1 MYKMQIIIIK
11 KSNFVQNFYK
21 MNIEQIVEAQRKFFS
36 SGKTFDIKF
45 RREALDKLKNAIKK
59 HETDLLEAIKQD
71 LGKSASESYMCEV
84 GLALSKITHI
94 KRHLRSWTRTRRK
107 LTPITNFHA
116 KSMIVQEPYG
126 VVLIMSP
133 WNYPMLLTIEPLL
146 GAIAAGNCAVVKPS
160 AYSPETSKVIHQL
173 ISETFEQQY
182 IAVITGGRAE
192 NADLLEQKFDYIFFT
207 GGVTVGKLVM
217 EKASKHLTPVTLELG
232 GKSPCIIDHTANL
245 RLAARRITFG
255 KFLNCG
261 QTCIAPDY
269 VLVEKSVHVEFV
281 RLLKEETIKMYGED
295 IFANKDYGKMVNQ
308 KHFDRVS
315 GLIAKEKIVYGGRLK
330 SETLQIEPTILDNI
344 SPDDAV
350 MQEEIFG
357 PVLPIIVISDTNEA
371 IDFIRSRP
379 KPLALYLFTSD
390 KKIEKL
396 FLREVPFGGGCI
408 NDTIIHIAANNIPF
422 GGVGNSGMGSY
433 HGKKTFETFSHAKSV
448 VKKYTWLDISMRYQP
463 YTSWKNKLVR
473 MFLK

>member
-1 MYKMQIIIIK
+1 
-11 KSNFVQNFYK
+11 
-21 MNIEQIVEAQRKFFS
+21 MNIEQTVEAQRDFFS
-36 SGKTFDIKF
+36 TGKTFDIKY
-45 RREALDKLKNAIKK
+45 RLEALDKLKNAIKK
-59 HETDLLEAIKQD
+59 HETELLEAIKMD

-84 GLALSKITHI
+84 GLTLAEITHFR
-94 KRHLRSWTRTRRK
+94 KHLRSWAHTRRK
-107 LTPITNFHA
+107 CTPLTNFHA

-133 WNYPMLLTIEPLL
+133 WNYPVLLTLEPLI

-160 AYSPETSKVIHQL
+160 AYSPETSRIIHQL
-173 ISETFEQQY
+173 ISETFDTQY
-182 IAVITGGRAE
+182 VAVITGGRSE

-245 RLAARRITFG
+245 RIAARRITFG

-269 VLVEKSVHVEFV
+269 VLVEKSVHDEFV
-281 RLLKEETIKMYGED
+281 KLLKEETVKMYGEN

-315 GLIAKEKIVYGGRLK
+315 GLIAKEKIVFGGRLK
-330 SETLQIEPTILDNI
+330 AETLQIEPTILDNVT
-344 SPDDAV
+344 SDDAV

-357 PVLPIIVISDTNEA
+357 PVLPIITVTDTKEA
-371 IDFIRSRP
+371 ADFIRNRP

-390 KKIEKL
+390 KKVEKH
-396 FLREVPFGGGCI
+396 FLREVPFGGGCV
-408 NDTIIHIAANNIPF
+408 NDTIIHIATTNLPF
-422 GGVGNSGMGSY
+422 GGIGNSGMGSY

-448 VKKYTWLDISMRYQP
+448 VKKYTWLDITMRYQP
-463 YTSWKNKLVR
+463 YTNWKDKLIR

>member
-1 MYKMQIIIIK
+1 
-11 KSNFVQNFYK
+11 

-36 SGKTFDIKF
+36 TGNTFDIKF
-45 RREALDKLKNAIKK
+45 RLAALDKLKKTIKT
-59 HETDLLEAIKQD
+59 HEKELLEAIKQD

-84 GLALSKITHI
+84 GLLLEKISYTR
-94 KRHLRSWTRTRRK
+94 KHLRSWARTRRK
-107 LTPITNFHA
+107 CTPLTNFHA

-133 WNYPMLLTIEPLL
+133 WNYPVLLTLEPLI

-160 AYSPETSKVIHQL
+160 AYSPKTSRIVHQL
-173 ISETFEQQY
+173 ISETFDPQY
-182 IAVITGGRAE
+182 VAVVTGGRTE

-217 EKASKHLTPVTLELG
+217 EKASRHLTPVTLELG

-245 RLAARRITFG
+245 RIAARRITFG

-269 VLVEKSVHVEFV
+269 VLVEKPVHDEFV
-281 RLLKEETIKMYGED
+281 KLLKEETIKMYGED

-315 GLIAKEKIVYGGRLK
+315 GLIAKEKVIYGGRLK
-330 SETLQIEPTILDNI
+330 EETLQIEPTILDNV

-357 PVLPIIVISDTNEA
+357 PVLPIIVIENTDEA
-371 IDFIRSRP
+371 ANFIKSRP
-379 KPLALYLFTSD
+379 KPLALYLFTCD
-390 KKIEKL
+390 KKVEKQ
-396 FLREVPFGGGCI
+396 FLREVPFGGGCV
-408 NDTIIHIAANNIPF
+408 NDTIIHIATNNLPF

-448 VKKYTWLDISMRYQP
+448 VKKYTWLDIAMRYQP
-463 YTSWKNKLVR
+463 YTGWKDKLIR
-473 MFLK
+473 LFLK

>member
-1 MYKMQIIIIK
+1 
-11 KSNFVQNFYK
+11 
-21 MNIEQIVEAQRKFFS
+21 MNIEQTVEAQRKFFS
-36 SGKTFDIKF
+36 SGRTFDIKF
-45 RREALDKLKNAIKK
+45 RFEALDKLKNAIKT
-59 HETDLLEAIKQD
+59 HEPELLEAIKKD

-84 GLALSKITHI
+84 GLTLAEITHFR
-94 KRHLRSWTRTRRK
+94 KHLRSWSRTRRK
-107 LTPITNFHA
+107 FTPITNFHA

-133 WNYPMLLTIEPLL
+133 WNYPVLLTLEPLI
-146 GAIAAGNCAVVKPS
+146 GAIAAGNCAIVKPS
-160 AYSPETSKVIHQL
+160 AYSPETSKVIHKL
-173 ISETFEQQY
+173 ISEIFDPQY
-182 IAVITGGRAE
+182 VAVITGGRAE

-245 RLAARRITFG
+245 RIAARRITFG

-269 VLVEKSVHVEFV
+269 VLVEESVHDEFV
-281 RLLKEETIKMYGED
+281 KLIKEETIKMYGED

-308 KHFDRVS
+308 KHFDRVA
-315 GLIAKEKIVYGGRLK
+315 GLIAKEKTVYGGRLK
-330 SETLQIEPTILDNI
+330 NETLQIEPTILDHVTPN
-344 SPDDAV
+344 DAV

-357 PVLPIIVISDTNEA
+357 PVLPIITVSDTNEA
-371 IDFIRSRP
+371 ANFIKSRP

-390 KKIEKL
+390 KKIEKQ
-396 FLREVPFGGGCI
+396 FLREVPFGGGCV
-408 NDTIIHIAANNIPF
+408 NDTIIHIATTNLPF

-433 HGKKTFETFSHAKSV
+433 HGKKTFETFSHSKSV

>member
-1 MYKMQIIIIK
+1 
-11 KSNFVQNFYK
+11 
-21 MNIEQIVEAQRKFFS
+21 MNIEQTVEAQRIFFAT
-36 SGKTFDIKF
+36 GKTFDIKY
-45 RREALDKLKNAIKK
+45 RLDALNKLKKAIKL
-59 HETDLLEAIKQD
+59 HETELLDAIKQD

-84 GLALSKITHI
+84 GLTLAEITHFR
-94 KRHLRSWTRTRRK
+94 KHLRSWSRTRRK
-107 LTPITNFHA
+107 FTPLTNFHA

-126 VVLIMSP
+126 VVLVMSP
-133 WNYPMLLTIEPLL
+133 WNYPVLLTLEPLI
-146 GAIAAGNCAVVKPS
+146 GAIAAGNCAIVKPS
-160 AYSPETSKVIHQL
+160 AYSPETSRVIHQL
-173 ISETFEQQY
+173 ISETFEPQY
-182 IAVITGGRAE
+182 VAVITGGRAE

-245 RLAARRITFG
+245 RIAARRITFG

-269 VLVEKSVHVEFV
+269 VLVEKSVHDEFV
-281 RLLKEETIKMYGED
+281 NLLKEETTKMYGED

-315 GLIAKEKIVYGGRLK
+315 GLIAKEKVVYGGRLK
-330 SETLQIEPTILDNI
+330 AEALQIEPTILDNVT
-344 SPDDAV
+344 PDDAV

-357 PVLPIIVISDTNEA
+357 PVLPIITVNSTNEA
-371 IDFIRSRP
+371 ADFIRNRP
-379 KPLALYLFTSD
+379 KPLALYLFTSNKQVE
-390 KKIEKL
+390 KK
-396 FLREVPFGGGCI
+396 FLREVPFGGGCV
-408 NDTIIHIAANNIPF
+408 NDTIIHIATTNLPF

-463 YTSWKNKLVR
+463 YTSWKDKLIK